1 MTWEAARSENCTAVW
16 SGAYT
21 VKLRYYYSRQ
31 CFDTVGWVIWPVKPV
46 PMDLCVWRDVKPC
59 SIQPSVSRRCCGI
72 NQRRLLQ
79 TLPTR
84 SASATTNFGAP
95 AAPLV
100 LDVATLIRGGC
111 RLQVQQG
118 VYYSP
123 AVPIRGQFS
132 CQHDKSSTHYAVAQC
147 HFIPCLY
154 FFCFIGFNRFCF
166 SFHFSIFVHFI
177 LRVSFLSIFFLTV

>member
-1 MTWEAARSENCTAVW
+1 
-16 SGAYT
+16 
-21 VKLRYYYSRQ
+21 
-31 CFDTVGWVIWPVKPV
+31 
-46 PMDLCVWRDVKPC
+46 MDLCVWRDVKPC

-154 FFCFIGFNRFCF
+154 FFLFHWIQQVLFFFSFFHFCSFHFTCFF
-166 SFHFSIFVHFI
+166 SFHFLFNS
-177 LRVSFLSIFFLTV
+177 LERS